1 MRQILAA
8 LVLAAATLGLAGAVY
23 AQQTGGG
30 LPSPTIP
37 PQPIPII
44 CQKVGNT
51 VVCTGGG
58 T

>member
-1 MRQILAA
+1 MRHVLAA
-8 LVLAAATLGLAGAVY
+8 LVLAAATLSLAGTVY
-23 AQQTGGG
+23 AQTGGG
-30 LPSPTIP
+30 LPSPIIP

>member
-8 LVLAAATLGLAGAVY
+8 LVLAATTLGLAGAVY
-23 AQQTGGG
+23 AQTGGG
-30 LPSPTIP
+30 LPSPIIP
-37 PQPIPII
+37 PQPIPVI
-44 CQKVGNT
+44 CQKVGNL